1 MSHALGF
8 SPRHLQRID
17 RFLTER
23 YIDPGR
29 LAGAQV
35 TVFRRGHLAHQATLG
50 LADAERGRRLEEDA
64 IFRIYSMTKPIVS
77 LAFMMLVEEGKVALD
92 DPVARY
98 IPAWKDQGVFVA
110 GSQDAGWMTRPPA
123 QPMRIV
129 DLLRHTSGLTY
140 GFQQRTNI
148 DQAYRRLHMENFDR
162 EGGLDGMIAD
172 LAKVPL
178 QFDPGSH
185 WNYSVSTDVVGYL
198 VGKLSDR
205 PLDEVLKDRI
215 FDPLGMVDTGFHV
228 PAEQAHRLGACYE
241 LRAGNRALQD
251 DPQTSPFLKAPSLI
265 SGGGGL
271 VSTSADYLRFAR
283 MLLGKGA
290 LDGERL
296 VSPKT
301 LALMTANHLPG
312 GQDMT
317 QASISLFSEAA
328 YAGVGF
334 GLGFAVTL
342 DPAKTLIP
350 GSPGEFFW
358 GGMASTFF
366 WVDPLEDL
374 TCVLMTQLMPSSSYP
389 IRREIRTLVYSAL
402 SESNV

>member
-1 MSHALGF
+1 
-8 SPRHLQRID
+8 
-17 RFLTER
+17 
-23 YIDPGR
+23 
-29 LAGAQV
+29 V
-35 TVFRRGHLAHQATLG
+35 
-50 LADAERGRRLEEDA
+50 
-64 IFRIYSMTKPIVS
+64 
-77 LAFMMLVEEGKVALD
+77 
-92 DPVARY
+92 
-98 IPAWKDQGVFVA
+98 
-110 GSQDAGWMTRPPA
+110 A

-178 QFDPGSH
+178 EFDPGSH

-205 PLDEVLKDRI
+205 PLEEVLKDRI

-241 LRAGNRALQD
+241 LSEGKRVLQD
-251 DPQTSPFLKAPSLI
+251 DPENSPFRKPPSLY

-283 MLLGKGA
+283 MLLGRGE
-290 LDGERL
+290 LDGERII
-296 VSPKT
+296 SPKT

-317 QASISLFSEAA
+317 AASISMFSEAA

-334 GLGFAVTL
+334 GLGFAVTV
-342 DPAKTLIP
+342 DPARTLIP
-350 GSPGEFFW
+350 GSRGDFFW
-358 GGMASTFF
+358 GGLASTFF
-366 WVDPLEDL
+366 WVDPAEEL
-374 TCVLMTQLMPSSSYP
+374 TCVLMAQLMPSSSYP
-389 IRREIRTLVYSAL
+389 IRREMRTLVYSSLTDA
-402 SESNV
+402 NA